1 MLKPWMRSDLL
12 LSKTNIQC
20 VRQYKQAMYLMLGT
34 YLVTK
39 RNWRA
44 RSLFRIFIQKTL
56 NQCLCLWFHLH
67 AMFLGIGKSEC
78 TITDPFEKCHPS
90 STNICNN
97 INEKRIS
104 SCSSESNVNPVKN
117 RLTYERSLANKHFI
131 NYYPGVQRWCLFG
144 FSQMQLIHWKLRCN
158 EDHNI
163 LTPAQSGL
171 RSNCDLFRVRFRGP
185 CIQVNRMWCTTY
197 RVRPWRSQSQRGPHI

>member
-1 MLKPWMRSDLL
+1 
-12 LSKTNIQC
+12 
-20 VRQYKQAMYLMLGT
+20 MLGM

-56 NQCLCLWFHLH
+56 NQCLCLRFHLH
-67 AMFLGIGKSEC
+67 AMFLWIGESEC

-104 SCSSESNVNPVKN
+104 SCSSESNVNSVKN

-131 NYYPGVQRWCLFG
+131 NYYPGVQIWCCLG
-144 FSQMQLIHWKLRCN
+144 LAKYLANTLKIEMQQTSQYSHPSAKWSTLQLWPFPSKI
-158 EDHNI
+158 
-163 LTPAQSGL
+163 SGAMY
-171 RSNCDLFRVRFRGP
+171 SGEPHVVYDLS
-185 CIQVNRMWCTTY
+185 CTTLAKPKSTRTTY
-197 RVRPWRSQSQRGPHI
+197 LEKEPLGDSLT